1 MNKQTFIQLIKNP
14 SGISPEQLVELEKV
28 VAGFPYCQTA
38 YILIAK
44 QAADTG
50 SMLADQQLKKAS
62 AYTLDRKNLKKLLTG
77 KKELIPIEHRKISQ
91 KPLPVIEIPLEE
103 PPVLKEEKVI
113 SDLSISEI
121 KENEIVNEVNTFVQE
136 RPIIKEALTDEQRD
150 KILQELRDNLKR
162 LHENKIK
169 AAWDEIPEETR
180 LVDGIIKS
188 DETQI
193 TENTISNIQEESI
206 IQENIEESFQ
216 LEPSNINYP
225 LRTEDVIVEIKEVEA
240 DTDLLLE
247 YLYFL
252 EEKRG
257 VFRKNKKKEG
267 AIIDKIIKDD
277 PTIPKLD
284 INNLPD
290 NSVDSTL
297 R

>member
-1 MNKQTFIQLIKNP
+1 MNKQTFIQLIKDP

-44 QAADTG
+44 QAAETG

-77 KKELIPIEHRKISQ
+77 KKEFTSVEHRKISQ
-91 KPLPVIEIPLEE
+91 KPLPIIEIPLEE
-103 PPVLKEEKVI
+103 LPVLKEEKII

-121 KENEIVNEVNTFVQE
+121 KENEIVNEVNANVQE
-136 RPIIKEALTDEQRD
+136 EKLIIKEALTDEQRD
-150 KILQELRDNLKR
+150 RILQELRDNLKR

-169 AAWDEIPEETR
+169 AAWDEIPEETK
-180 LVDGIIKS
+180 LVNNIIKS

-193 TENTISNIQEESI
+193 TKNIISDIQEESS
-206 IQENIEESFQ
+206 IQENIEERFQ

-257 VFRKNKKKEG
+257 IF
-267 AIIDKIIKDD
+267 
-277 PTIPKLD
+277 
-284 INNLPD
+284 
-290 NSVDSTL
+290 STL